1 MRLFRE
7 RLLARLVEAHA
18 VSQELVSRLLSW
30 KHPGL

>member
-7 RLLARLVEAHA
+7 GLLARLVEAHA
-18 VSQELVSRLLSW
+18 ISPELVKKLFAW